1 MTKTTYIRFRIKM
14 HCMAFRIALCLAAI
28 LYLFPLQGQKKSFEG
43 QPIQFSGKVVGPDEH
58 GNVMPLP
65 YTTIAIKGTSR
76 GSVSDYEGFFS
87 LVALK
92 GETVI
97 FSRIGFKDVEYTL
110 PDTLSSS
117 YYTWIQIMSEDN
129 VWLDEVVIYPW
140 PSREHFKH
148 EFLAIDISNELREQ
162 AQANIANE
170 VMTKM
175 RHTVSVDGKEA
186 SSVYMRQQ
194 AEEYKYIGQY
204 KPQKIFDIM
213 AWKRFI
219 EAWKRGDFKK
229 KKKKD

>member
-1 MTKTTYIRFRIKM
+1 
-14 HCMAFRIALCLAAI
+14 MAGRIALWLLLI
-28 LYLFPLQGQKKSFEG
+28 LSYLPLSGQKKEAEP

-58 GNVMPLP
+58 GEIAPLP
-65 YTTIAIKGTSR
+65 YTTIAVKGTSR

-87 LVALK
+87 FVALK

-97 FSRIGFKDVEYTL
+97 FSRIGFKNVEYTI

-129 VWLDEVVIYPW
+129 IWLDEVVIYPW
-140 PSREHFKH
+140 PSREHFKQ
-148 EFLAIDISNELREQ
+148 EFLAIDITNELREQ
-162 AQANIANE
+162 AQTNLAHE
-170 VMTKM
+170 VLTRM

-194 AEEYKYIGQY
+194 AEDYKYVGQY

-219 EAWKRGDFKK
+219 EAWKRGDFKR